1 MTMDAKGFVVLPGQG
16 PVWDMAPGRSPA
28 FKMQRGETGEN
39 VMMFEEA
46 TPAGTVTPYHLHN
59 DSDEIT
65 YVLSGEMTFK
75 IGDEV
80 TVGGPGTSAFMPRGI
95 AHAWKNT
102 GLETGRALFV
112 FTPGAAGN
120 ASSSLTAINAGGG
133 SLNGTS
139 SASGG
144 AGGAGSGT
152 SSGARRSPRAPSGTS
167 TSKGTGK

>member
-16 PVWDMAPGRSPA
+16 PVWDMAPGRSAA

-46 TPAGTVTPYHLHN
+46 TPAGTVTPYHLHH

-102 GLETGRALFV
+102 GLEIGRALFV
-112 FTPGAAGN
+112 FTPGAAGKIFEDLN
-120 ASSSLTAINAGGG
+120 RERRALSSMDDRELAEIF
-133 SLNGTS
+133 
-139 SASGG
+139 
-144 AGGAGSGT
+144 
-152 SSGARRSPRAPSGTS
+152 ARYGWEVVGPPPF
-167 TSKGTGK
+167 

>member
-1 MTMDAKGFVVLPGQG
+1 MDAKGFVVLPGQG
-16 PVWDMAPGRSPA
+16 PVWDMAPGRSAA

-46 TPAGTVTPYHLHN
+46 TPAGTVTPYHLHH

-75 IGDEV
+75 IGDEI

-102 GLETGRALFV
+102 GLEIGRALFV
-112 FTPGAAGN
+112 FTPGAAGKIFEDLN
-120 ASSSLTAINAGGG
+120 RERRPLSSMDDREIAEIFGRYGWEVVG
-133 SLNGTS
+133 
-139 SASGG
+139 
-144 AGGAGSGT
+144 
-152 SSGARRSPRAPSGTS
+152 PPPF
-167 TSKGTGK
+167 